1 MHEPIF
7 FGLPLSLAF
16 LYFITYS
23 VLGWCLETVYCS
35 VLEKRWVSRGFL
47 FGPMCPIYG
56 VGVLMMICWFQPLM
70 DRPVLFYVT
79 ATVCMSAWEYLV
91 GWFLETTTHIK
102 YWDYSMY
109 RFNLHGRIC
118 LWVCLMWGLLSF
130 LVLYFV
136 HPFISG
142 WLDLIPV
149 IPRYV
154 LDGFLLGFMT
164 ADAIATIYQLVRTSQ
179 LLGKLQQAGDELQLQ
194 IALGKAELGDMLS
207 EARDTLSDKLDD
219 LLPSQLTDA
228 GRAAKA
234 RYDDVMSNLEVVSRR
249 FRAAYSTMSTSGPA
263 NQALESVKRRGAQ
276 VKTLLKGM
284 VLKPT
289 DGETQSGEEAPVQ
302 TDKKE

>member
-7 FGLPLSLAF
+7 FGLPLSWAF

-23 VLGWCLETVYCS
+23 VLGWCMETVYCS
-35 VLEKRWVSRGFL
+35 ILEKRWVSRGFL

-118 LWVCLMWGLLSF
+118 LWVCLMWGVLSF
-130 LVLYFV
+130 LVLYFI

-142 WLDLIPV
+142 HLDRIPTV
-149 IPRYV
+149 PRYV
-154 LDGFLLGFMT
+154 LDGFLCGVLVT
-164 ADAIATIYQLVRTSQ
+164 DAAATIYQLVRTSQ
-179 LLGKLQQAGDELQLQ
+179 LLGKLQRAGEELQLQ
-194 IALGKAELGDMLS
+194 LALGRAEFADMLS
-207 EARDTLSDKLDD
+207 EATGTLADQLDD
-219 LLPSQLTDA
+219 ILPSQLTDA
-228 GRAAKA
+228 GRAAKV
-234 RYDDVMSNLEVVSRR
+234 RYDELMASLEIVSRR
-249 FRAAYSTMSTSGPA
+249 FRGAYSTMRTSGPA
-263 NQALESVKRRGAQ
+263 NQALENVKRRGEQ
-276 VKTLLKGM
+276 VKTLFKGVLLKNPDRE
-284 VLKPT
+284 KRC
-289 DGETQSGEEAPVQ
+289 GEDPAAL
-302 TDKKE
+302 KKEK

>member
-1 MHEPIF
+1 MSEPLF

-23 VLGWCLETVYCS
+23 VLGWCMETVYCS
-35 VLEKRWVSRGFL
+35 VLEKRLVSRGFL

-56 VGVLMMICWFQPLM
+56 VGVLMMICWFQPLL

-130 LVLYFV
+130 LVLYFI

-142 WLDLIPV
+142 WLDRIPT

-154 LDGFLLGFMT
+154 LDGFLLGFLT
-164 ADAIATIYQLVRTSQ
+164 ADAIATVYQLVRTSQ
-179 LLGKLQQAGDELQLQ
+179 LLGKLQQAGEELQLQ
-194 IALGKAELGDMLS
+194 MALGKAELTDRLS
-207 EARDTLSDKLDD
+207 EARDTLADQLDD

-234 RYDDVMSNLEVVSRR
+234 RYDDLMSNLEVVSRR

-263 NQALESVKRRGAQ
+263 RQTLETVKRRGAQ
-276 VKTLLKGM
+276 AKNLLKGM

-289 DGETQSGEEAPVQ
+289 AEAKAGGGEETAGEG
-302 TDKKE
+302 KK